1 MAKILIWSILFENRV
16 IDQRGWKVSYF
27 TWGNGLVGIICYA
40 GPRMVTRPQLPS
52 KGLTLKWQP
61 LQWLRLSLVRPL
73 DGNALISAL
82 LGRKTMFLI
91 VSNFISAS
99 SNFFLS
105 FQGQRLQKK
114 AIYTNDYQSVM
125 SEFWVTLLTN
135 VKCDSHERA
144 TFSDGKKIFSDFKL
158 LTLELLKLH
167 HQSLKLKFLKYA
179 AQVTTDF
186 EPVSAQNLCPK
197 INVTFI
203 MVV

>member
-1 MAKILIWSILFENRV
+1 MAKILIWSILFESRV

-82 LGRKTMFLI
+82 LGIKTMFLI

-99 SNFFLS
+99 SIFFYHFKVNDCRRKLYTLMTTNQSCQNF
-105 FQGQRLQKK
+105 G
-114 AIYTNDYQSVM
+114 
-125 SEFWVTLLTN
+125 
-135 VKCDSHERA
+135 
-144 TFSDGKKIFSDFKL
+144 
-158 LTLELLKLH
+158 
-167 HQSLKLKFLKYA
+167 
-179 AQVTTDF
+179 
-186 EPVSAQNLCPK
+186 
-197 INVTFI
+197 
-203 MVV
+203 